1 MRRLIVIASC
11 LVLAGMVLSSV
22 STAAEHVREA
32 AAQIITGIQ
41 GSGVAGSF
49 RIAVTGGAKGEL
61 PVSVDVVSEMEAE
74 LVAALRSLAPDLTVM
89 SRRELPELIDDL
101 ADTGALDGSVGD
113 PIADLMASSRRID
126 ALVIGRYRLDNG
138 EVQARYRLV
147 SMKGEILAVATV
159 ITRPVRPADFA
170 SAFDAEALETA
181 LDGLAMKIADA
192 LGDERRIVADMILR
206 GDDGAATSFG
216 SYVRSSLIS
225 RLQAINE
232 TMVGGEPLVVLSDD
246 GDPEDVFRVDGRFW
260 DLGSAV
266 ALSLTLRHGNEVIA
280 SWMRHLRPDSLGN
293 LALDLPDRIAGLIES
308 DSIGPVSLSLRWS
321 SGLSTVTVGQPVSV
335 DVTLSR
341 GGYLWCFYL
350 QSDGQMLQL
359 YPNPAHHMRTS
370 DNWIEGGKTRRL
382 PDPGLDRFR
391 LVASKPAGTELLKCI
406 VTDRVLGGELPE
418 ALQGRS
424 IEPLPD
430 GLQGRLV
437 DIFRSFSGVAVSE
450 DSLFLTVVEP
460 GADTH
465 R

>member
-1 MRRLIVIASC
+1 MRRLIVITAG
-11 LVLAGMVLSSV
+11 LVLGGMVLSSV

-41 GSGVAGSF
+41 SRGDIGSF

-61 PVSVDVVSEMEAE
+61 PVSVDVVSQMEAE
-74 LVAALRSLAPDLTVM
+74 LVAALRALAPGLTVM
-89 SRRELPELIDDL
+89 SRRELPELIRDL
-101 ADTGALDGSVGD
+101 ADTGALENPVGD
-113 PIADLMASSRRID
+113 PIADLMAHSRRVD
-126 ALVIGRYRLDNG
+126 GLLVGRYRLEGG

-159 ITRPVRPADFA
+159 VTRPVRSADFA

-192 LGDERRIVADMILR
+192 IGDERRIVADMILR

-225 RLQAINE
+225 RLQGINE

-246 GDPEDVFRVDGRFW
+246 GDSDDVFRIDGRFW
-260 DLGSAV
+260 DLGSVV
-266 ALSLTLRHGNEVIA
+266 ALSLTLRHGSEVTA

-293 LALDLPDRIAGLIES
+293 LALDLPDRLAGLIES
-308 DSIGPVSLSLRWS
+308 DRIGPVALSLRWS

-350 QSDGQMLQL
+350 QSDGRMLQL
-359 YPNPAHHMRTS
+359 YPNPAHHLRNS
-370 DNWIEGGKTRRL
+370 DNWIEGGSTRRL
-382 PDPGLDRFR
+382 PDPGVDKFR
-391 LVASKPAGTELLKCI
+391 LVASEPVGTELLKCI

-424 IEPLPD
+424 VELLPD

-437 DIFRSFSGVAVSE
+437 DIFRSFPGVAVSE

-460 GADTH
+460 GAETH